1 MARLPRSVA
10 AAVAILAVLGLRG
23 DALSG
28 QQQPPAQQ
36 PPAQQPTAQQPPA
49 QQPPPQQPAGQ
60 PPAAQPPAAQ
70 QPAGQPPPDQPQQP
84 IYRTGINFVRV
95 DVIVSDNKTGAGVG
109 DLKAEDFDV
118 TE

>member
-36 PPAQQPTAQQPPA
+36 PPAQQPPA
-49 QQPPPQQPAGQ
+49 QQPPPQPTAGQ